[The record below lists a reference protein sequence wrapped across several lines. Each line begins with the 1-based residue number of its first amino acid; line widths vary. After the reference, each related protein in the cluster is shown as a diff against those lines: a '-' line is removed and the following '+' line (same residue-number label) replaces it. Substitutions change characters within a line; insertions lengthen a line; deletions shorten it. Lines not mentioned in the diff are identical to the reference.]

1 MLHSQTDRQE
11 LKIELIKL
19 ILNLALSEWNQVYKL
34 RTVEEKDVQRAM
46 DQVKQDFEQMGLFE
60 YINEQKEKFYITKL
74 MQSFLLTS
82 VGNLQS
88 HEINANAL
96 TTSLANSDDQRFI
109 IVENN
114 FNVFAYTESKI
125 YREILKKIIEP
136 RREFPNM
143 LHGKLTPNR
152 IEHAFRQK
160 ITTRQI
166 INFLESHA
174 HPRAKY

>member
-1 MLHSQTDRQE
+1 MH
-11 LKIELIKL
+11 
-19 ILNLALSEWNQVYKL
+19 
-34 RTVEEKDVQRAM
+34 
-46 DQVKQDFEQMGLFE
+46 
-60 YINEQKEKFYITKL
+60 
-74 MQSFLLTS
+74 
-82 VGNLQS
+82 
-88 HEINANAL
+88 
-96 TTSLANSDDQRFI
+96 
-109 IVENN
+109 
-114 FNVFAYTESKI
+114 
-125 YREILKKIIEP
+125 EILKKIIEP